1 MSDYSFWL
9 YWFILSGAILGRYF
23 LIAGGA
29 HLVFYAWLGKS
40 AVMRGKPSERRLLWR
55 SIHRDVKLSII
66 STVIFALCAALILS
80 AYDFGLT
87 RLYTNPQDYGLWYLG
102 LSFVAVLMLQD
113 TYFYFTHRLFHHPAI
128 FKRIHQGH
136 HRSTHPTPWTSF
148 AFDPPEALSQAF
160 FLVVIVFL
168 MPLHFATLAAVLTTM
183 TLWSVLNHLGF
194 ERSSPSAIGAWL
206 GRGLIGPKH
215 HLIHHRQYKVHYGL
229 YFTFWDKLLGT
240 QDPNCQ

>member
-1 MSDYSFWL
+1 LSAYSFWL

-29 HLVFYAWLGKS
+29 HLLFYAWLGKS
-40 AVMRGKPSERRLLWR
+40 AVMRGKPSEQRLLWR
-55 SIHRDVKLSII
+55 SIHRDVKLSIL

-80 AYDFGLT
+80 AYDLGLT
-87 RLYTNPQDYGLWYLG
+87 RLYGDFQAHGLWYLG
-102 LSFVAVLMLQD
+102 ASFLAVLVLQD

-128 FKRIHQGH
+128 FKRLHQGH

-148 AFDPPEALSQAF
+148 AFDPLEALIQAF
-160 FLVVIVFL
+160 FLVVIVFIL
-168 MPLHFATLAAVLTTM
+168 PLHFATFAAVLATM

-194 ERSSPSAIGAWL
+194 ERSSSSAIGAWL

-240 QDPNCQ
+240 QDPNCK

>member
-1 MSDYSFWL
+1 LSDYSFWL

-40 AVMRGKPSERRLLWR
+40 AVMRGKPSEQRLLWR
-55 SIHRDVKLSII
+55 SIHRDVKLSIL
-66 STVIFALCAALILS
+66 SAVIFALCAAFILS
-80 AYDFGLT
+80 AYDLGLT
-87 RLYTNPQDYGLWYLG
+87 RLYRNPQEYGLWYLG
-102 LSFVAVLMLQD
+102 FSFVAVLILQD

-128 FKRIHQGH
+128 FKRLHQGH

-148 AFDPPEALSQAF
+148 AFDPPEALIQAF
-160 FLVVIVFL
+160 FLVVIVL
-168 MPLHFATLAAVLTTM
+168 IMPLHFATLVAVLTTM

-194 ERSSPSAIGAWL
+194 ERSSSSAIAAWL
-206 GRGLIGPKH
+206 GRSLIGPKH

-240 QDPNCQ
+240 QDPNCK

>member
-1 MSDYSFWL
+1 LSDYSFWL

-40 AVMRGKPSERRLLWR
+40 AVMRGKPSEQRLVWR
-55 SIHRDVKLSII
+55 SIHRDVKLSIL
-66 STVIFALCAALILS
+66 SAVIFALCAAFILS
-80 AYDFGLT
+80 AYDSGLT
-87 RLYTNPQDYGLWYLG
+87 RLYSHLQEHGLWYLG
-102 LSFVAVLMLQD
+102 VSFVAVLILQD

-128 FKRIHQGH
+128 FKRMHQGH

-160 FLVVIVFL
+160 FLVVIVFI
-168 MPLHFATLAAVLTTM
+168 MPLHFVTLGAILTTM

-194 ERSSPSAIGAWL
+194 ERSSSSAIAAWL
-206 GRGLIGPKH
+206 GRGFIGPKH
-215 HLIHHRQYKVHYGL
+215 HLIHHRQYKVHFGL

-240 QDPNCQ
+240 QDPDYK